1 MPKLATSG
9 GGRRTMLVII
19 VMTAICL
26 TAAIAAAQFG
36 RGRFGFRASFAS
48 AKDFD
53 GHFHFCRWV
62 YQSALDGD
70 GGNWNADWP
79 RADINLSIRLSELT
93 KADVSKDPSGEPNH
107 LLVRF
112 TNPEVFD
119 CPFVM
124 ATEVGRTF
132 IADDEAK
139 AMRLY
144 LEKGGFLWVDD
155 FWGSYAWD
163 HWVGQL
169 RKALPANE
177 FPIFDLPPDHP
188 LFRTQFEVT
197 SVPQIPNIELR
208 AEQRMVRRQIEDRK
222 FIRRQRLPQLANP
235 VVPGVAAPEI
245 IDPEKAAFLQVQSHR
260 LRLVIGD
267 ERAADFRGH
276 HERAVEDFRIR
287 EPNKQMVWLAARVF
301 ADIRFRQFGQ
311 ANRQVDVG
319 ARPVGI
325 PVAAVAIER

>member
-1 MPKLATSG
+1 MTRS
-9 GGRRTMLVII
+9 GRRPLVIALT
-19 VMTAICL
+19 VALCL
-26 TAAIAAAQFG
+26 SAAVATAQFG
-36 RGRFGFRASFAS
+36 RRGFGGFRASFAT

-79 RADINLSIRLSELT
+79 RADINLSVRLSELT
-93 KADVSKDPSGEPNH
+93 KADVSKDATGEPNH
-107 LLVRF
+107 LLIRF

-124 ATEVGRTF
+124 ATEVGRALITDQD
-132 IADDEAK
+132 AR

-163 HWVGQL
+163 HWVAQI

-177 FPIFDLPPDHP
+177 FPIFDLPLEHP

-197 SVPQIPNIELR
+197 SVPQIPNIGFFSGTGGGTSERGSDSAVPHARGINDKRGRLIVLMTHNTDFGDSWER
-208 AEQRMVRRQIEDRK
+208 EATAPNTSSPSVR
-222 FIRRQRLPQLANP
+222 
-235 VVPGVAAPEI
+235 GVMPSASTP
-245 IDPEKAAFLQVQSHR
+245 SCMR
-260 LRLVIGD
+260 
-267 ERAADFRGH
+267 
-276 HERAVEDFRIR
+276 
-287 EPNKQMVWLAARVF
+287 
-301 ADIRFRQFGQ
+301 
-311 ANRQVDVG
+311 
-319 ARPVGI
+319 
-325 PVAAVAIER
+325 